1 SSSQHSRVIVE
12 LLKRRKMR
20 FARFTCVLLAIFVTV
35 SFGFD
40 KKDVAKKAIS
50 LKKSQSTQ
58 TMKRF
63 GRALASNSIDEHN
76 MPEYLPSVFLPL
88 HDLYY
93 SNIARNGDVKSR
105 KNHGNRL
112 SGNF

>member
-1 SSSQHSRVIVE
+1 
-12 LLKRRKMR
+12 MR

-50 LKKSQSTQ
+50 LKKISLQSQSTQ

-93 SNIARNGDVKSR
+93 SNIAR
-105 KNHGNRL
+105 
-112 SGNF
+112 